1 MNKSDFSGRD
11 VVKVLTSFGFRKDRQ
26 KGSHVVL
33 KYRHPKTKEV
43 RTVTVPLHDSLKTG
57 TLRSIA
63 KQAGADDFHE
73 FCRWTNRNR

>member
-1 MNKSDFSGRD
+1 MSRPDLSGED
-11 VVKVLTSFGFRKDRQ
+11 VIKVLAKFNYTKDRQ

-33 KYRHPKTKEV
+33 KYRHPNTKEI

-73 FCRWTNRNR
+73 FIDWIN